1 MTHRADR
8 APEEVAKV
16 DDQVGRYAIT
26 CFVDFLR
33 LKDFGADMR
42 TIVVN
47 QRLEFSLQFVAQLL
61 NLTGLNNTLRLTSL
75 DIEEDTSI
83 VTAVPQTLVLLQ
95 SISHLSM
102 AVRVFGCVFSV
113 RYPSRMSHSL
123 TQMPPSI
130 FFAPWSETM

>member
-83 VTAVPQTLVLLQ
+83 VTAVPPD
-95 SISHLSM
+95 
-102 AVRVFGCVFSV
+102 FGLAPIDFASV
-113 RYPSRMSHSL
+113 DGGQGLWLCFQRQVSL
-123 TQMPPSI
+123 TDEPFIDANATIHLFCAMV
-130 FFAPWSETM
+130 